1 MLILQRDLNE
11 SLILTT
17 ESGEKINVRVLD
29 TNKRGTKLGIDA
41 PADIKILRAELS
53 KDS

>member
-1 MLILQRDLNE
+1 MLVLKRDLNE

-17 ESGEKINVRVLD
+17 GSGEQIVIRVLD